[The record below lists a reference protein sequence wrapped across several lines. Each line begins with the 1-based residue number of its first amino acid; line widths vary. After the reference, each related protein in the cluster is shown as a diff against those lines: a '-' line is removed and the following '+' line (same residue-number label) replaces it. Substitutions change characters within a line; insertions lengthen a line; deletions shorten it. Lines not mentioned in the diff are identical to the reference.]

1 MKSKQTQP
9 HSELPTYP
17 NAFIGRSHHI
27 QNIHQHLKDQSTQL
41 ITLLGPGGIGK
52 TRLALKIGEEA
63 RTLYSDGI
71 LFVPLDTVEEADLLG
86 FYIAQQL
93 GIKSQSKQDWLAEV
107 ITNLRNKNLLL
118 ILDNLEQ
125 IIDAALQIDQLIKH
139 CPNIQVLVTSRIV
152 LDLSY
157 ELEYPLD
164 GLSRPN
170 ANLFPGPVDLVKFDA
185 IQLFV
190 QKAKSS
196 KPSFTLSTEN
206 ALSIVEIC
214 QKLDGLPLPIELAA
228 ARVKLFPPKIIL
240 QRLEQSLQLLKTKS
254 RDVIP
259 RHQTIRNTIQW
270 SYDLLQPEEQQLF
283 QQLSFFR
290 SGFNLNTLSA
300 LYPNLD
306 TVDLI
311 ESFISK
317 SLVVQMEANGEEGR
331 FRMLKLIRDYGLQL
345 LTEHAQTDTFFPSY
359 ARFFSELVLKGK
371 KLVAGPA
378 YQEWI
383 EQLSTEYEDIIAA
396 LQWLSKHEPN
406 IAVKTGTV
414 LWRFH
419 LHRGFL
425 QEGLQMIN
433 GLLLLPIE
441 EELDRAHLLE
451 GAGLLAQNRG
461 NYQQAKDFFKVGLEF
476 WKRSKHQGQ
485 IAKALNNLG
494 WSEWRLG
501 NYGHSRS
508 YSENALDIAK
518 ALQDRQGQAKSMNN
532 LAWTYMNEG
541 RYEKVEALQREI
553 LSIQRQERAKRGIAF
568 AQTNLGWALFR
579 MGKMEEAIPL
589 VEEAVM
595 LFDELEHQQ
604 LKSFARAI
612 RAEGLYLLGE
622 MSAATDLLQEQCIP
636 KFMKIGDAWAIGFC
650 SLLLGR
656 ICFEK
661 RNFRQAEEYWNQ
673 ALVTYQQTE
682 DRYGKAGVYIHLS
695 RLHWVLQQQ
704 DTANR
709 ELDHGIELAA
719 TLGTLHLLKEGYE
732 ELAKRSFEQQ
742 ELALCLQHLCIA
754 HHYAESLGNYQYQ
767 IFLDHAH
774 PMIKVIEKELGAS
787 LKVPAKGIGKHWQQ
801 ADRFLASPIKE
812 QELLESLSRL
822 LGTETVEAAQ
832 AEQPSDPIVKQVE
845 VLIENHIAKADYSIA
860 DLCRDVGISHSQL
873 HRRLHA
879 QTGLSISKFIRS
891 IRLERAKE
899 LLADPQI
906 PIAAVAIDTGFKDPD
921 YFYRVFKQ
929 AFGIT
934 PGAFRRQQL
943 QQK

>member
-1 MKSKQTQP
+1 MKSKQTP
-9 HSELPTYP
+9 TYLELPHYP

-27 QNIHQHLKDQSTQL
+27 QAIHHRLQEKGTRL

-52 TRLALKIGEEA
+52 TRLALKVAEEA
-63 RTLYSDGI
+63 QALFTDGV
-71 LFVPLDTVEEADLLG
+71 LFVPLDTVEEAELMG

-93 GIKSQSKQDWLAEV
+93 GIKSQSKQEWLAEV
-107 ITNLRNKNLLL
+107 IAHLRDKNLLL
-118 ILDNLEQ
+118 MLDNLEQ

-170 ANLFPGPVDLVKFDA
+170 ANLFPGPSDLVKFDA

-190 QKAKSS
+190 QKAQTS
-196 KPSFTLSTEN
+196 KPSFKLSEDN
-206 ALSIVEIC
+206 APSIVEIC

-228 ARVKLFPPKIIL
+228 ARVKLFPPKTIL
-240 QRLEQSLQLLKTKS
+240 LRLEQSLQLLKTKS

-270 SYDLLQPEEQQLF
+270 SYDLLDPDEQQLF

-290 SGFNLNTLSA
+290 SGFNLHTLSA
-300 LYPNLD
+300 LYPD
-306 TVDLI
+306 RDIVDLV

-317 SLVVQMEANGEEGR
+317 SLIVQMEAAGEEAR

-345 LTEHAQTDTFFPSY
+345 LAGQPQTKAFYRSY
-359 ARFFSELVLKGK
+359 ALFFAQLVQ
-371 KLVAGPA
+371 AGQNLA
-378 YQEWI
+378 AGLSYQQWI
-383 EQLSTEYEDIIAA
+383 EKLGVEYEDIMAA
-396 LQWLSKHEPN
+396 LNWLSQHEPKVA
-406 IAVKTGTV
+406 IKTATI

-425 QEGLQMIN
+425 EEGLQMIN
-433 GLLLLPIE
+433 AMLCLPIE
-441 EELDRAHLLE
+441 QELDRANLLE

-461 NYQQAKDFFKVGLEF
+461 NYQQAKDFFKEGLEY
-476 WKRSKHQGQ
+476 WKKSEHQGQ

-518 ALQDRQGQAKSMNN
+518 SLEDRQGQAKSMNN

-541 RYEKVEALQREI
+541 LYEIVEALQREI
-553 LSIQRQERAKRGIAF
+553 LSIQRQEKAKRGIAF

-579 MGKMEEAIPL
+579 MGKMDEAVPLVDEAI
-589 VEEAVM
+589 A

-612 RAEGLYLLGE
+612 RAEGLYLMQE
-622 MSAATDLLQEQCIP
+622 MPAASQLLQTQCIP
-636 KFMKIGDAWAIGFC
+636 QFIKIGDLWAVGFC
-650 SLLLGR
+650 SLLMGR
-656 ICFEK
+656 IYFEQ
-661 RNFRQAEEYWNQ
+661 RNYRQAEEYWNQ
-673 ALVTYQQTE
+673 ALATYRQTE
-682 DRYGKAGVYIHLS
+682 DRYGKAGAYIHLS
-695 RLHWVLQQQ
+695 RLHWVLKQQQ
-704 DTANR
+704 TASQ
-709 ELDHGIELAA
+709 ELDQGIELAA
-719 TLGTLHLLKEGYE
+719 ALGALHLLKEGYE
-732 ELAKRSFEQQ
+732 ELAKRSDEQ
-742 ELALCLQHLCIA
+742 EDLAMCLQHLTVA
-754 HHYAESLGNYQYQ
+754 DHYAQSLGSYQYQ
-767 IFLDHAH
+767 IFRDQVKPLIRVVSSGLNSNLDQ
-774 PMIKVIEKELGAS
+774 PT
-787 LKVPAKGIGKHWQQ
+787 KGIGRHWQQ
-801 ADRFLASPIKE
+801 ADRFLAKPIKE
-812 QELLESLSRL
+812 QELLEGMAQLF
-822 LGTETVEAAQ
+822 GKAFQEAVSPAK
-832 AEQPSDPIVKQVE
+832 PSDPIVEQVQA
-845 VLIENHIAKADYSIA
+845 LIENHLAEVDFSIA
-860 DLCRDVGISHSQL
+860 DLCHEIGLSHSQL

-879 QTGLSISKFIRS
+879 QTGQSISKFIRS
-891 IRLERAKE
+891 IRLKRAKE
-899 LLADPQI
+899 LLADPKI

-929 AFGIT
+929 TFHLT
-934 PGAFRRQQL
+934 PGAFRRQSL